1 MRIFAQYPIEP
12 VAARWRQNFAPVMFA
27 YGCDLIGVQNSA
39 LEKIQPS
46 EEFDPMEGKKSL
58 WQISKSE
65 IESPKTAL
73 ISDMMDGQHS
83 FERQALR
90 IHKYGPEH
98 SRPIVHVQNLY
109 LRRQSTR

>member
-12 VAARWRQNFAPVMFA
+12 VAAGWRQNFAPVMFA

-39 LEKIQPS
+39 FEKIQPS
-46 EEFDPMEGKKSL
+46 EKFDPMQGKKSL
-58 WQISKSE
+58 RQISKPE

-73 ISDMMDGQHS
+73 ISDMMNRQHS

-90 IHKYGPEH
+90 IYEH
-98 SRPIVHVQNLY
+98 RDQ
-109 LRRQSTR
+109 RR